1 MRFALAAL
9 LLSFSTAPQD
19 FGLTI
24 DVVDKDSGK
33 PMFARVV
40 IKNAEGGVIGSTGYK
55 TLNGHFVPPDGW
67 KLTLPKGK
75 YPFSADAGFE
85 FGTASGEW
93 IVGGPGDKE
102 TG

>member
-75 YPFSADAGFE
+75 YSFSADAGFE
-85 FGTASGEW
+85 FGTTSGESTANASAAKH
-93 IVGGPGDKE
+93 ID
-102 TG
+102 